1 MFKRLFGK
9 KQPDLPPFDLSTFAT
24 DLHSHLIPG
33 IDDGV
38 KTLRESIE
46 IIKQMKTLG
55 FKKLITTPHIK
66 QGKFPNSEKDILDG
80 YESVKN
86 ELQKQNI
93 DIKLDVGAEY
103 YYDEYFIDKLRNKE
117 LLSFS
122 QNHVLFEFSSVNEP
136 FGLNQIVN
144 EAQNAGYKL
153 VLAHPERYMYY
164 SNNLEKYSYL
174 RDIGL
179 LFQINLNSLTKYYGN
194 KAQKASKY
202 LVDNGLVDF
211 IGSDIHNINQLN
223 ILEDFI
229 KTSTLNKMHMKN
241 KIRNSYL

>member
-1 MFKRLFGK
+1 MISRFINNFKK
-9 KQPDLPPFDLSTFAT
+9 KDLTLPDFYIT

-38 KTLRESIE
+38 KTLQESIE

-66 QGKFPNSEKDILDG
+66 QGKFPNTEKGILDS
-80 YESVKN
+80 YESLKN

-93 DIKLDVGAEY
+93 DIKLDIGAEY
-103 YYDEYFIDKLRNKE
+103 YYDEYFVDKLRNKE
-117 LLSFS
+117 LLTFS
-122 QNHVLFEFSSVNEP
+122 QNYVLFEFSSMHEP
-136 FGLNQIVN
+136 FGLEKIVN

-153 VLAHPERYMYY
+153 VLAHPERYQYY

-174 RDIGL
+174 KDIGL
-179 LFQINLNSLTKYYGN
+179 LFQINLNSLTQYYGK

-202 LVDNGLVDF
+202 LVNKGLVDF

-223 ILEDFI
+223 MLEDFI
-229 KTSTLNKMHMKN
+229 KTSTLNKMHVKN
-241 KIRNSYL
+241 KIKNSYL